1 MTRPRAKP
9 IKVFVTEEERARIAE
24 KANAAN
30 LSLSAYLRAL
40 ALNHKIRSVDI
51 NNVMELVKMHGE
63 LSAIAGRLKMA
74 QTAGINAPAN
84 APTLDEV
91 INDCYELQA
100 MIHQAM
106 GKGIR

>member
-74 QTAGINAPAN
+74 QEVAGIKAE
-84 APTLDEV
+84 TLEDA
-91 INDCYELQA
+91 IKDCHTLLTQ
-100 MIHQAM
+100 IHQAM
-106 GKGIR
+106 GKGVR